1 MSLSI
6 LTNVSALEIQQNL
19 LNSSNSVAMSMQRLS
34 SGLQINSAAD
44 DPAGYTISQSLTA
57 QVNGLNQATNNV
69 GDATSMVQTA
79 EGSLQGVQGMLQEM
93 RELAVQYAN
102 GSQTA
107 QDQTS
112 IQGSVNQLTQEI
124 DRERSASSFNGQN
137 LLDGTVN
144 GGTSGTTVTYQ
155 VGANQGNTLTAT
167 FSDIEGTSGMST
179 GFSWGSSSV
188 NATSGGTV
196 FDLSQT
202 NAISNLDAAINN
214 ISAMASSL
222 GSIQDRLQFTSDAIA
237 TTTQNMTSANSQITD
252 VNMASE
258 TTQLSQQQVLQQAGT
273 AMLAQA
279 QQQPQLIL
287 KLLQNL

>member
-19 LNSSNSVAMSMQRLS
+19 LNSSDSVAMSMQRLS

-79 EGSLQGVQGMLQEM
+79 EGSLQGVQGMLQEI

-102 GSQTA
+102 GSQTT

-112 IQGSVNQLTQEI
+112 IQDSVNQLTQEI
-124 DRERSASSFNGQN
+124 DRERGASTFNGEN
-137 LLDGTVN
+137 LLDGTAGSAAN
-144 GGTSGTTVTYQ
+144 GTVTYQ

-167 FSDIEGTSGMST
+167 FSDIEGTAGMSV
-179 GFSWGSSSV
+179 GFSWS
-188 NATSGGTV
+188 NAATGGTV
-196 FDLSQT
+196 FDLSSA
-202 NAISNLDAAINN
+202 NALSNLDAAINN
-214 ISAMASSL
+214 ISGLASSL
-222 GSIQDRLQFTSDAIA
+222 GSIQDRLQYTSDSIA
-237 TTTQNMTSANSQITD
+237 TTQQNMTSANSQITD
-252 VNMASE
+252 VDMAKE

-273 AMLAQA
+273 SMLAAA

>member
-6 LTNVSALEIQQNL
+6 LTNVSALQIQKNL
-19 LNSSNSVAMSMQRLS
+19 LDSSNNVAMSMKRLS

-79 EGSLQGVQGMLQEM
+79 EGGLQGVQGMLQQI
-93 RELAVQYAN
+93 RQLAVQYTN
-102 GSQTA
+102 GSQTTA
-107 QDQTS
+107 DQQS
-112 IQGSVNQLTQEI
+112 IQQSVNQLTQEI
-124 DRERSASSFNGQN
+124 DRERTASTFNGQN
-137 LLDGTVN
+137 LLNGTAGSAAN
-144 GGTSGTTVTYQ
+144 GTVTYQ

-167 FSDIEGTSGMST
+167 FSDIEGTTGMSV
-179 GFSWGSSSV
+179 GFSWT
-188 NATSGGTV
+188 NATTGATV
-196 FDLSQT
+196 FDLSQA

-214 ISAMASSL
+214 ISGLASSL
-222 GSIQDRLQFTSDAIA
+222 GSIQDRLQYTSNSIA
-237 TTTQNMTSANSQITD
+237 TTSQNMAAANSQITD
-252 VNMASE
+252 VDMAKQA
-258 TTQLSQQQVLQQAGT
+258 TKLSQQQVLQQAGT
-273 AMLAQA
+273 TMLAAA

>member
-79 EGSLQGVQGMLQEM
+79 EGSLQGVQGMLQEI

-102 GSQTA
+102 GSQTT
-107 QDQTS
+107 QDQQS

-137 LLDGTVN
+137 LLTGNVN
-144 GGTSGTTVTYQ
+144 GGTTGATVTYQ

-167 FSDIEGTSGMST
+167 FSDIEGSSGMSAT
-179 GFSWGSSSV
+179 LSFTWT
-188 NATSGGTV
+188 NAVSGGTV

-202 NAISNLDAAINN
+202 NAISNLDAEINAV
-214 ISAMASSL
+214 SGMAAAL
-222 GSIQDRLQFTSDAIA
+222 GSVQDRLQFTSDSIS
-237 TTTQNMTSANSQITD
+237 TTAQNMTAANSQITD
-252 VNMASE
+252 VNMAAE

-273 AMLAQA
+273 SMLAAA

>member
-1 MSLSI
+1 VSLSI

-79 EGSLQGVQGMLQEM
+79 EGSLQGVQGMLQEI

-102 GSQTA
+102 GSQTT

-112 IQGSVNQLTQEI
+112 IQDSVNQLTQEI
-124 DRERSASSFNGQN
+124 DRERGASTFNGEN
-137 LLDGTVN
+137 LLDGTAGSAAN
-144 GGTSGTTVTYQ
+144 GTVTYQ

-167 FSDIEGTSGMST
+167 FSDIEGTAGMSV
-179 GFSWGSSSV
+179 GFSWS
-188 NATSGGTV
+188 NAATGGTV
-196 FDLSQT
+196 FDLSSA
-202 NAISNLDAAINN
+202 NALSNLDAAINN
-214 ISAMASSL
+214 ISGLASSL
-222 GSIQDRLQFTSDAIA
+222 GSIQDRLQYTSDSIA
-237 TTTQNMTSANSQITD
+237 TTQQNMTSANSQITD
-252 VNMASE
+252 VDMAKE

-273 AMLAQA
+273 SMLAAA